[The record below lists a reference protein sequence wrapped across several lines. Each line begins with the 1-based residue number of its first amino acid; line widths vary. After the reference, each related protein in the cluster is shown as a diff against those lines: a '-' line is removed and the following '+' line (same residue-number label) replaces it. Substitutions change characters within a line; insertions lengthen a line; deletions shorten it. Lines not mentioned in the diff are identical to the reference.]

1 MTDDKAKKTGKSP
14 QVPTVTDKAEPKSNF
29 AKSAQT
35 GKKAAPQKD
44 NTRKGGLG
52 WLWLLV
58 LAAVLGGI
66 GAWGWFN
73 WPQVRSNL
81 AEHLDFLPGT
91 GDQATEVIAVAPE
104 PAPVTE
110 RETAAPESAAPTQPE
125 RPPAP
130 VSATDVAGNSAI
142 LETQQQAIATLVNQ
156 LRQQR
161 TNIAQL
167 QEQLAELQRSVTAQG
182 NRLGEL
188 GNTSRQDWQLA
199 EADYLLRLA
208 NQRLMLERDSRAALG
223 LLEEVDNILRQV
235 DLPDLYGVRQQLARD
250 ITELKLVENIDL
262 EGIYLRLRA
271 VEEQMLR
278 TSIQPEFDLA
288 TPATSQPESD
298 TETEVGSPWTRS
310 WENFTQFMRDSVRIR
325 DGDIDPVLLSPQ
337 SEARFR
343 QSLRLNMEQAE
354 LALLRA
360 DATVYKDSLNRA
372 RQLLLDYGV
381 ASGKRDLLAAELE
394 ELANQ
399 NIVADL
405 PSLAASQSALHN
417 YIERLHKT
425 GPTPTTPQRETP
437 SNTPEVRFPGDD
449 GARDSAEPGSTNQ

>member
-14 QVPTVTDKAEPKSNF
+14 QVPTVTEKAEPKSNF

-44 NTRKGGLG
+44 GTRKGGLG
-52 WLWLLV
+52 WLWLLI
-58 LAAVLGGI
+58 LAVVLGGI

-81 AEHLDFLPGT
+81 AEHLDFLPDT
-91 GDQATEVIAVAPE
+91 DEQAAEVITVAPE
-104 PAPVTE
+104 PAPVTKPEARPAEPVTRPQPESE
-110 RETAAPESAAPTQPE
+110 RQSEADTAAMQA
-125 RPPAP
+125 
-130 VSATDVAGNSAI
+130 
-142 LETQQQAIATLVNQ
+142 QQQAQQQAMAALINQ
-156 LRQQR
+156 LREQR
-161 TNIAQL
+161 STITQL

-235 DLPDLYGVRQQLARD
+235 DLPDLYGVRQQLTRD

-262 EGIYLRLRA
+262 QGIYLRLRA

-288 TPATSQPESD
+288 TPTAAAAEASPES
-298 TETEVGSPWTRS
+298 ESGSPWSRS
-310 WENFTQFMRDSVRIR
+310 WDNFTQFMRDSVRIR

-354 LALLRA
+354 LALLRG
-360 DATVYKDSLNRA
+360 DATVYKDSLTRA
-372 RQLLLDYGV
+372 RQLLLDYGI
-381 ASGKRDLLAAELE
+381 ASGKRDRLAAELE

-405 PSLAASQSALHN
+405 PNLAASQNALHN

-425 GPTPTTPQRETP
+425 GPTQITPQRETP
-437 SNTPEVRFPGDD
+437 TEAPEVRFPGDD
-449 GARDSAEPGSTNQ
+449 DASGNTPVPGSDDQ

>member
-14 QVPTVTDKAEPKSNF
+14 RVPEKAEPKSNF

-35 GKKAAPQKD
+35 GKQSMPEK
-44 NTRKGGLG
+44 NGTRRGGRS
-52 WLWLLV
+52 WLWLLI
-58 LAAVLGGI
+58 LAVVLGGI

-73 WPQVRSNL
+73 WPQLRSNL
-81 AEHLDFLPGT
+81 AKQLDFLPDAD
-91 GDQATEVIAVAPE
+91 DQSTEVIAVAPE
-104 PAPVTE
+104 TPPATEPAP
-110 RETAAPESAAPTQPE
+110 APQPE
-125 RPPAP
+125 RQAE
-130 VSATDVAGNSAI
+130 TVAAI
-142 LETQQQAIATLVNQ
+142 DTAALRAQEQAITALVDQ

-161 TNIAQL
+161 STITQL
-167 QEQLAELQRSVTAQG
+167 QGQLAELQRSVTAQS

-262 EGIYLRLRA
+262 EGLYLRLRA

-278 TSIQPEFDLA
+278 TSIQPEFDLTKP
-288 TPATSQPESD
+288 TPAQAESAA
-298 TETEVGSPWTRS
+298 ETEDASPWTRS
-310 WENFTQFMRDSVRIR
+310 WDNFTQFMRDSVRIR

-354 LALLRA
+354 LALLRG
-360 DATVYKDSLNRA
+360 DATVYKDALNRA
-372 RQLLLDYGV
+372 RQLLLDYGI

-394 ELANQ
+394 DLANQ
-399 NIVADL
+399 NIVANL

-425 GPTPTTPQRETP
+425 GPAPSAPQRETP
-437 SNTPEVRFPGDD
+437 SETPEVRFPGDD
-449 GARDSAEPGSTNQ
+449 ANADTAPGSENQ